1 MYGSLKIFSKRS
13 ALLWYPEFVP
23 QIVGEPAAPTFP
35 IVKSTNENE
44 YFYNLIMT
52 YKSNILPSVTHWPAA
67 TDGVTVEAA
76 YVSVPCAAI
85 VNV

>member
-1 MYGSLKIFSKRS
+1 MI
-13 ALLWYPEFVP
+13 
-23 QIVGEPAAPTFP
+23 
-35 IVKSTNENE
+35 
-44 YFYNLIMT
+44 
-52 YKSNILPSVTHWPAA
+52 YKSNILQSVTHWPAA